1 MLSIL
6 ERQIYVLPDGPL
18 VQQVPMERWSQIVE
32 AAVER
37 LKIQD
42 IAGGLCE
49 GIEQCGRVLAEV
61 CPLRSGGNPDEL
73 PNRLIQ
79 EP

>member
-1 MLSIL
+1 
-6 ERQIYVLPDGPL
+6 
-18 VQQVPMERWSQIVE
+18 MERWSQVVL

-37 LKIQD
+37 LKAHD

-49 GIEQCGRVLAEV
+49 GIEQCGRLLAEI
-61 CPLRSGGNPDEL
+61 CPARPGDNPDEL
-73 PNRLIQ
+73 PDRVIQ